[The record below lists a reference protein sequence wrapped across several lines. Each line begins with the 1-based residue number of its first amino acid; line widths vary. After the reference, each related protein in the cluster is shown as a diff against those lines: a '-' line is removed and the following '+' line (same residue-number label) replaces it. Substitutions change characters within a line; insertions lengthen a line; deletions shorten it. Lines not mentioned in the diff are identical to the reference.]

1 MPPQPVSHEA
11 ALVHREAMKVRK
23 IQEAAEAAG
32 SDFWES
38 VEADPNFDYDDW
50 VVKHAESSLL
60 VSKASDNHKLHHNED
75 FHLQ

>member
-1 MPPQPVSHEA
+1 MNFSSYIKMDYEQ
-11 ALVHREAMKVRK
+11 VRK

-50 VVKHAESSLL
+50 VVKHAEQFRMDCSPLELSELGPG
-60 VSKASDNHKLHHNED
+60 VRRAD
-75 FHLQ
+75 

>member
-1 MPPQPVSHEA
+1 MLSHRMNFSSYIKMDYEQ
-11 ALVHREAMKVRK
+11 VRK

-32 SDFWES
+32 SDFWETA
-38 VEADPNFDYDDW
+38 ETDPNFDYDDW

-60 VSKASDNHKLHHNED
+60 VSNASDNHELHHNED